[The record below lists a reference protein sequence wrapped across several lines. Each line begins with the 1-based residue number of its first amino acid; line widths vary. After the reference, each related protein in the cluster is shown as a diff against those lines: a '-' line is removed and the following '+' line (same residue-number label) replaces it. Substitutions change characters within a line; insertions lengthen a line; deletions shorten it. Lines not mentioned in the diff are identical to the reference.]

1 LHIVLINFKIRHI
14 CVFSIK
20 KLMKSKRNIVFLG
33 MMGSGK
39 TSIGKLISNKLKWD
53 FFDIDQII
61 ETNIGMN
68 ISKIFDQKGEKFF
81 RDQEEKTTLNILKK
95 NDKIIALGGGAFL
108 NKNIRDEIL
117 NNHISFWLNWD
128 AKTLINRIKK
138 STRRP
143 IAINSTTNELYK
155 LIQKRS
161 YIYSKALYKVDCEGL
176 TKTEIVKEILKRYE
190 TKKINN

>member
-1 LHIVLINFKIRHI
+1 
-14 CVFSIK
+14 
-20 KLMKSKRNIVFLG
+20 MKSKRNIVFLG

-39 TSIGKLISNKLKWD
+39 TSIGKLISNKLKKD

-61 ETNIGMN
+61 ENEIDMN
-68 ISKIFDQKGEKFF
+68 ISKIFNQKGEKFF
-81 RDQEEKTTLNILKK
+81 RDQEEKTTLRILKK
-95 NDKIIALGGGAFL
+95 NDKVIALGGGAFL

-138 STRRP
+138 STKRP
-143 IAINSTTNELYK
+143 IAINSTTYELSK

-161 YIYSKALYKVDCEGL
+161 YIYSKALYKVDCDGL
-176 TKTEIVKEILKRYE
+176 TKTEVVRKILK
-190 TKKINN
+190 KI